1 MPLNDLEAELLEIDE
16 NLRRYDLTAWE
27 QSQHIERRE
36 ALLKKRGQRDTPGGN
51 RKSPSHGETV
61 KPKTAKDLAGEV
73 GMSRATYQR
82 RSKVG
87 RDIAEATADILN
99 SITDLRR
106 ATCPTARNSS
116 SNLRSSSP
124 TCTGSGQPYPFS
136 AVRRSTPGYRQSS
149 PIHAVPPPS
158 GCARL
163 ELSRRH
169 LRFYAPSTAVDTGRL
184 LRVFCVSDVVLVV
197 LVFSCLDDSWLIVF
211 SLNLHRCHLTSSQ
224 RAALST
230 NVVKE
235 LELEAKERH

>member
-1 MPLNDLEAELLEIDE
+1 MASSLSEVGLINPITLNKDLRLITGYHRLEAAKTLGWEHIDARVMPLNDLEAELLEIDE

-99 SITDLRR
+99 SITDLE
-106 ATCPTARNSS
+106 ACDLPD
-116 SNLRSSSP
+116 SP
-124 TCTGSGQPYPFS
+124 KQ
-136 AVRRSTPGYRQSS
+136 
-149 PIHAVPPPS
+149 
-158 GCARL
+158 L
-163 ELSRRH
+163 EYLAKLESH
-169 LRFYAPSTAVDTGRL
+169 
-184 LRVFCVSDVVLVV
+184 
-197 LVFSCLDDSWLIVF
+197 
-211 SLNLHRCHLTSSQ
+211 LHR
-224 RAALST
+224 
-230 NVVKE
+230 
-235 LELEAKERH
+235 